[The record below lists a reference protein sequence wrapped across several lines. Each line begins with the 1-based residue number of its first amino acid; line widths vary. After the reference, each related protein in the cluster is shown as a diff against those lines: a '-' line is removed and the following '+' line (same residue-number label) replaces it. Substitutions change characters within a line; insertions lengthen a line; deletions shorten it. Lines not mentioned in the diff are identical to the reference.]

1 MVNFL
6 HRCSITR
13 KAWLLL
19 ALTAF
24 ILELVGLYFQ
34 YFMFINP
41 CVLCI
46 YQRFALYGIMIG
58 GLVGAISPSTPL
70 RFIGLG
76 FWLYSAW
83 KGLRSAIIH
92 TDIQLYP
99 SPFFV
104 CDFFVSFPSWLKL
117 DQLLP
122 AIFSATGNCTVH
134 PFHFL
139 SLAITQ
145 WMIIIFSIY
154 LFIGLIILLVQ
165 FVLVYQNKNIKY

>member
-1 MVNFL
+1 ML
-6 HRCSITR
+6 QLIYRYSITR

-24 ILELVGLYFQ
+24 SLELVGLYFQ
-34 YFMFINP
+34 YFMLINP

-46 YQRFALYGIMIG
+46 YQRFALYGVMIA

-83 KGLRSAIIH
+83 KGLLSAIKH
-92 TDIQLYP
+92 TDLQLYP
-99 SPFFV
+99 SPFVV
-104 CDFFVSFPSWLKL
+104 CDFLVSFPSWLKL
-117 DQLLP
+117 DKLLP
-122 AIFSATGNCTVH
+122 VLFNATGNCTTH
-134 PFHFL
+134 QLHFL

-145 WMIIIFSIY
+145 WMIIIFAIY
-154 LFIGLIILLVQ
+154 LAIGIIILFVQ
-165 FVLVYQNKNIKY
+165 ICFLTK